1 MGFNVKL
8 GINTSPVEK
17 IGKNVEYSIDLV
29 GCVLKEATSVLRP
42 TIMVRSNNDNIMR
55 MNYMDIP
62 FLSRKY
68 FIDDIIS
75 VKNGLWEISG
85 HVDPLDTY
93 KDAILANSVILEG
106 TEKTQVNKY
115 LQDQDVFIT
124 NCKRLTNI
132 INFPQGLLDT
142 GEFILITA
150 GG

>member
-1 MGFNVKL
+1 MGFDVKL
-8 GINTSPVEK
+8 GTSTSPVEK
-17 IGKNVEYSIDLV
+17 IGKNVNYSIDLV

-55 MNYMDIP
+55 MNYMHIP
-62 FLSRKY
+62 FLNRKY

-93 KDAILANSVILEG
+93 MEAILSNSVILEG
-106 TEKTQVNKY
+106 TEKTQINKY
-115 LQDQDVFIT
+115 LTDQDVFIT

-132 INFPQGLLDT
+132 LNFPSGLLDT

>member
-17 IGKNVEYSIDLV
+17 IGKNVSYSIDLV

-42 TIMVRSNNDNIMR
+42 TITVRSNNDNIMLQ
-55 MNYMDIP
+55 NYMDIP
-62 FLSRKY
+62 FLNRKY

-93 KDAILANSVILEG
+93 KDAILSNSVILEG
-106 TEKTQVNKY
+106 TERTSINKY
-115 LQDQDVFIT
+115 LPDPDVFKT

-132 INFPQGLLDT
+132 LNFPSGLSDT